1 MIGMQ
6 NSEEYIMNKINYRD
20 NARKHEVIV
29 EKIFQTQIQQSIEE
43 TVVYDQDSFND
54 KPKNNFTK
62 LAQQIVWPL
71 ATDQA
76 VIKAFKTYIGQKIAA
91 LNFASYTN
99 PGGGFLNGAM
109 AQEEAICAQS
119 DLYPV
124 ILSQKNFYN
133 WNKRHLNQK
142 MYLNRALY
150 SPDILWGTST
160 VPQGKSAVIT
170 CAAPNKSAGHRLVE
184 DKEAQMKFESNANS
198 AMLNRM
204 EFVKQIAED
213 QKVDVLILGAWG
225 AGVFGFTASEVAKM
239 WRKVF
244 TSPSS
249 IATVIYAVIP
259 DRRNSRAV
267 KAFKDVFEK

>member
-1 MIGMQ
+1 
-6 NSEEYIMNKINYRD
+6 MNRTQVKD
-20 NARKHEVIV
+20 NARKHEAMV
-29 EKIFQTQIQQSIEE
+29 EKLFQTQIQQSIEE
-43 TVVYDQDSFND
+43 TIVYDQDSFND
-54 KPKNNFTK
+54 KSKNNFTK

-76 VIKAFKTYIGQKIAA
+76 VIKAFKTYKGQKIAA

-124 ILSQKNFYN
+124 ISSQKNFYD

-150 SPDILWGTST
+150 SPDILWSTST

-170 CAAPNKSAGHRLVE
+170 CAAPNKSAGRRLVE

-198 AMLNRM
+198 AMLSRM
-204 EFVKQIAED
+204 NFVKQIAEE
-213 QKVDVLILGAWG
+213 QKVNVLILGAWG
-225 AGVFGFTASEVAKM
+225 AGVFGFTADEVAKM
-239 WRKVF
+239 WRRVF
-244 TSPSS
+244 AQTSS
-249 IATVIYAVIP
+249 IEIVIYAIIP
-259 DRRNSRAV
+259 DKRSNQAV
-267 KAFKDVFEK
+267 RAFKDVFEK